1 MGMEIILSKLKLIKM
16 SNEILE
22 EVAVHIYYKFSRII
36 ANTAIIKQCCYTH
49 LDLLIAAAKSVDEV
63 ENYNQVKNKIK
74 AL

>member
-1 MGMEIILSKLKLIKM
+1 MGMAIILLKLKSIKM
-16 SNEILE
+16 NNNLIE

-36 ANTAIIKQCCYTH
+36 ANTAIIKQCCYAH
-49 LDLLIAAAKSVDEV
+49 LDLLIAAAKSLEEI

>member
-1 MGMEIILSKLKLIKM
+1 MGMVTILLKLKLIEM
-16 SNEILE
+16 NNNLIE
-22 EVAVHIYYKFSRII
+22 EAAVHIYYKFSRII

-49 LDLLIAAAKSVDEV
+49 LDLLIAAAKSIDEI

>member
-1 MGMEIILSKLKLIKM
+1 MGMGTILLKLKLTEMNNDLI
-16 SNEILE
+16 E
-22 EVAVHIYYKFSRII
+22 ESAVHIYYKFSRII
-36 ANTAIIKQCCYTH
+36 ANTSIIKQCCYTH